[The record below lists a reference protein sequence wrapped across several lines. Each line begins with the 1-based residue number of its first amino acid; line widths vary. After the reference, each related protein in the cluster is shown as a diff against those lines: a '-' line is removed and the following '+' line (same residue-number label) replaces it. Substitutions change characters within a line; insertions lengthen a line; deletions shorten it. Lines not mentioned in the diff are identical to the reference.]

1 MDSQQYGFYD
11 AATQRFYAVP
21 ARNQE
26 EFRRFLEAMG
36 LAQRQETRQAAP
48 RQDFDDFDFV
58 IEEVSKTPSSAF
70 SQKLIQFDL

>member
-36 LAQRQETRQAAP
+36 LAQRQAAP